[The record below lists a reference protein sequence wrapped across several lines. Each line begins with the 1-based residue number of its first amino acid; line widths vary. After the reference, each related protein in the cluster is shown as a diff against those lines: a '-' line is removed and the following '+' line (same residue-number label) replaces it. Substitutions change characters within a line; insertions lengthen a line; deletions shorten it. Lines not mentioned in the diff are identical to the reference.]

1 MREPSPLNDLFT
13 GADIRLVVADMDG
26 TFLDAD
32 HAVPD
37 GSAELIDELTA
48 AGIMFAPA
56 SGRQYYRLLD
66 MFSSHE
72 EGMPFIAEN
81 GTYLAL
87 DGSEIGS
94 WTVAPDTVAGVI
106 ETVAE
111 LATSRDVGLVLCGK
125 ESAYTARSDDA
136 FLTEARKY
144 YARLTVV
151 DELSSITDEALK
163 MAAYDFGDAETVLY
177 PELQRFSAAHQVVLS
192 GRHWVDI
199 MNPES
204 NKGMATRILQ
214 NHLRIGPDNTIAF
227 GDFLNDLEMMR
238 EATFSFAMANAHP
251 DIVAA
256 ARYIAP
262 PNIEGGV
269 QYVLRSLLRQQR
281 PCSRTSPHEE

>member
-13 GADIRLVVADMDG
+13 DADIRLVVADMDG
-26 TFLDAD
+26 TFLDGD
-32 HAVPD
+32 HEVPA
-37 GSAELIDELTA
+37 GSAELIDELKA

-87 DGSEIGS
+87 DGAEIGS
-94 WTVAPDTVAGVI
+94 WTVAPGTVAGII
-106 ETVAE
+106 ETVAK

-136 FLTEARKY
+136 FLTEATKY

-151 DELSSITDEALK
+151 EDLSSITDEALK
-163 MAAYDFGDAETVLY
+163 MAAYDFGDAETALY
-177 PELQRFSAAHQVVLS
+177 RELRKFSPAHQVVLS

-214 NHLRIGPDNTIAF
+214 KHLRIGPDNTIAF

-238 EATFSFAMANAHP
+238 EATHSFAMANAHP

-256 ARYIAP
+256 STFIAP
-262 PNIEGGV
+262 SNAVGGV
-269 QYVLRSLLRQQR
+269 QQVLRAVLEQKQMSSEHPR
-281 PCSRTSPHEE
+281 